1 MHLQN
6 NKNLHRIIFYRNAGY
21 SIFKKML
28 RWLLAIPFCC
38 LVAKQVKASL
48 LFKNSL
54 LKEDATQNISND
66 SATKLF
72 SNSFLSSYPFSTS
85 FLVRVPSLS
94 VTRRHYHIGLN
105 PFLFI
110 LVPIPLSC
118 HCSHGSHQQQVYL

>member
-6 NKNLHRIIFYRNAGY
+6 NKNLHRIILYRNAGY

-28 RWLLAIPFCC
+28 RWLLAISFCC
-38 LVAKQVKASL
+38 LVTKQVKASL

-72 SNSFLSSYPFSTS
+72 SNSFPPLTRFRP
-85 FLVRVPSLS
+85 PSLYAF
-94 VTRRHYHIGLN
+94 H
-105 PFLFI
+105 
-110 LVPIPLSC
+110 LSP
-118 HCSHGSHQQQVYL
+118 SRDVIIT